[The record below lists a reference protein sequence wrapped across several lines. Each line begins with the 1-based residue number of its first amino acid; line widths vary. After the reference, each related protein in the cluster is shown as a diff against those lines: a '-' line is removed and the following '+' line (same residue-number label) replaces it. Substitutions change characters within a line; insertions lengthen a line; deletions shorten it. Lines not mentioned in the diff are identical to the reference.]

1 LSDVKYLSVDD
12 IVPKDFLK
20 NPSSVIVEAGNGQ
33 GKTHAA
39 AEYTVSMQKVRIF
52 DRIYVLEYSQKS
64 AENVVNK
71 ILKLGG
77 WAVHHV
83 GLEKFCPFYDKMKE
97 YIGSGIPANM
107 FCFECPLFKDKSR
120 IAYLEV
126 VQELQNSQG
135 SVIRPKIVQRGLT
148 KGSKF
153 CTHPII
159 RSYILDPAHELDR
172 RVSLKEIP
180 IIVVPGQLFLNH
192 GVIGRWSDFG
202 RRQKKDRKTL
212 LIIDEADAL
221 FYSALKTE
229 VSILAI
235 TQDDYKILQQFSAK
249 TRPLPA
255 LLDIYKNI
263 VEILEKIHRNRNRF
277 DKEDVSKIERLLISA
292 DPLIRSFMRRKKEI
306 IKFVIQNKVKTSVF
320 RAVLTIDE
328 LKHIESLKVVL
339 KTLEEINTGFILYD
353 YDYALRLFFD
363 NSYPWRHFWKIVL
376 SATFPSEKLIES
388 EFVSAKT
395 KRLLGRIERRSKTYE
410 NVYVGSIRIFDDVEG
425 MLNRNKE
432 IEYSLA
438 RIIRAV
444 KHAVTRYKE
453 SFKEEPR
460 GVSLWLGNSTQLKK
474 FVNILEAHKIKL
486 VKKRSYALFRIGN
499 MPVFC
504 SYCGSAIA
512 RGIDLNEYDISIV
525 VGPLLRPPRP
535 TGALDV
541 LDFSRG
547 VSEAVQSAMRI
558 VRSPR
563 PDRPKMIIV
572 EKHMATSFYSAF
584 YPNWFKELFLSSRIK
599 IEENS

>member
-1 LSDVKYLSVDD
+1 MKKTGYLTVED
-12 IVPKDFLK
+12 IVPPDFL
-20 NPSSVIVEAGNGQ
+20 NSPRSIVIEAGNGQ

-39 AEYTVSMQKVRIF
+39 AEYAVSMQKVRIF

-83 GLEKFCPFYDKMKE
+83 GLEKFCPFYKQMKA
-97 YIGSGIPANM
+97 YIEAGIPANL
-107 FCFECPLFKDKSR
+107 FCYTCPFFNNKSR

-126 VQELQNSQG
+126 TQNLQNPFG
-135 SVIRPKIVQRGLT
+135 KVIKPEIVQRGL
-148 KGSKF
+148 SKNSKY
-153 CTHPII
+153 CTHPVV
-159 RSYILDPAHELDR
+159 RAYILDPAHEIDR
-172 RVSLKEIP
+172 RVSIPETP
-180 IIVVPGQLFLNH
+180 IIVVAGQLFLNH
-192 GVIGRWSDFG
+192 GVIGRWWEFG
-202 RRQKKDRKTL
+202 KRQRKERKTL
-212 LIIDEADAL
+212 LIIDEADTL

-229 VSILAI
+229 VPALDI
-235 TQDDYKILQQFSAK
+235 TQDDYKILQQFSPK

-255 LLDIYKNI
+255 LLDIYRNI

-277 DKEDVSKIERLLISA
+277 NNEDVAKIERLLISA
-292 DPLIRSFMRRKKEI
+292 DPLIRSFSRRKKEI
-306 IKFVIQNKVKTSVF
+306 AKYVIQNKVKTNVF
-320 RAVLTIDE
+320 RVALTIDE
-328 LKHIESLKVVL
+328 LKHIESLGVVL
-339 KTLEEINTGFILYD
+339 KTLEETNTDFVLYD
-353 YDYALRLFFD
+353 YDYALHLFFD

-395 KRLLGRIERRSKTYE
+395 KRLLERIERRSKTYE
-410 NVYVGSIRIFDDVEG
+410 NVYTSTIRIFDDIEG
-425 MLNRNKE
+425 VLNRNRE

-438 RIIRAV
+438 KIIKAV
-444 KHAVTRYKE
+444 KLAVSKYKE
-453 SFKEEPR
+453 VFKVEPK
-460 GVSLWLGNSTQLKK
+460 VCLWFGNSTQMNK
-474 FVNILEAHKIKL
+474 FVSKLAENKIKI
-486 VKKRSYALFRIGN
+486 VKKRSYAFFRLGN
-499 MPVFC
+499 IPIFC
-504 SYCGSAIA
+504 SYCGSSIS
-512 RGIDLNEYDISIV
+512 RGIDLNDYDISIV
-525 VGPLLRPPRP
+525 VGPLLRSPRHS
-535 TGALDV
+535 GVLDI

-547 VSEAVQSAMRI
+547 ISEAVQSAMRI